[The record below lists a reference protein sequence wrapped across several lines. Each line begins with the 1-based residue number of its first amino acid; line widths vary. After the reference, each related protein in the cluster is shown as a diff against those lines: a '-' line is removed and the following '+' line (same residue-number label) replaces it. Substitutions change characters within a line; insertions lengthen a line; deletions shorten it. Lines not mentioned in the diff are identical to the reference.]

1 MKKICLLLLA
11 GLLGCAAAWAQFQVS
26 GTTNSEL
33 LTAVD
38 DGLQGVD
45 YVLLVRGGGAGMEL
59 TYTDWDGE
67 AQLNWYEYT
76 ETDLN
81 PTAPFWS
88 GELPAPI
95 AAGHGYILEVDG
107 ARQHLWVTEYVPPV
121 ITRFEP
127 ALDNDQACET
137 TVFDVEM
144 DEASN
149 LRYCD
154 GTGVWHTIKREFTVV
169 YTTKEYPE
177 GGDDWEVKPV
187 EETEDGA
194 PVVSLPATRISVPA
208 SLDPATAFTL
218 TGDQFAL
225 GWGMEPYEFTAT
237 SSPDLVFPVKSHLT
251 SIMTVRDAL
260 NEISRPSEAEPTPPI
275 KGSSPLE
282 ILFESRPSD
291 PNNTLYD
298 WKIYKGDALLLTR
311 TDEDLR
317 YTFEDFGTYYVKL
330 EVYRDYMN
338 GTRCSMRDSVEVSVS
353 ESFLGVPNVFTP
365 NGDGK
370 NDEFRVAYRSLRSF
384 HCWVYSSWCKL
395 VYEWSDPAKGWDGRV
410 NGRKNAPTGTYFY
423 IIKAEGT
430 DGVKHNRKG
439 DINIIR

>member
-1 MKKICLLLLA
+1 
-11 GLLGCAAAWAQFQVS
+11 
-26 GTTNSEL
+26 
-33 LTAVD
+33 
-38 DGLQGVD
+38 
-45 YVLLVRGGGAGMEL
+45 MEL

-208 SLDPATAFTL
+208 SFDPTTAFTL

-384 HCWVYSSWCKL
+384 HCWVYSSWGKL